1 MGGDSMLIDG
11 SIRDYIDKVAS
22 KEPTP
27 GGGSVAA
34 LAGSL
39 GSALTAMVGYLTIG
53 RKMYE
58 ELGEE
63 IKKEM
68 DHNFE
73 ELKKSIEELNK
84 IVDEDTKAFDKVMEA
99 FKLPKETEEEKK
111 IRSEAIQ
118 EGYKVALA
126 VPLRCAEECFRV
138 LELQKVFADH
148 GNVNAITDV
157 GVGALLAATGLEGA
171 LLNVKINL
179 LAIKDE
185 QYKAEMEEK
194 VDKLLKEGTKLK
206 EELLE
211 TVYQRLG

>member
-1 MGGDSMLIDG
+1 MLIDG
-11 SIRDYIDKVAS
+11 SIKNYINKVAS
-22 KEPTP
+22 KDPTP

-58 ELGEE
+58 ALDE
-63 IKKEM
+63 KTRDEM

-73 ELKKSIEELNK
+73 ELKKSIEKLNQ

-111 IRSEAIQ
+111 NRSQAIQ
-118 EGYKVALA
+118 EGYKVALE
-126 VPLRCAEECFRV
+126 VPLRCAEECFKV

-179 LAIKDE
+179 LSIKDE
-185 QYKAEMEEK
+185 EFKRKMEEK
-194 VDKLLKEGTKLK
+194 IDNLLKEGTKLK
-206 EELLE
+206 EELLK

>member
-1 MGGDSMLIDG
+1 MLMDE
-11 SIRDYIDKVAS
+11 SIRNYIENVAS

-58 ELGEE
+58 ELDDEA
-63 IKKEM
+63 KKEM
-68 DHNFE
+68 DNNFE
-73 ELKKSIEELNK
+73 ELKKSIEKLNH

-99 FKLPKETEEEKK
+99 FKLPKETDEEKK
-111 IRSEAIQ
+111 NRSQAIQ
-118 EGYKVALA
+118 EGYKVALE
-126 VPLRCAEECFRV
+126 VPLRCAEECFKV
-138 LELQKVFADH
+138 LELQKIFADY

-179 LAIKDE
+179 NSIKDQEYKNKME
-185 QYKAEMEEK
+185 QKI
-194 VDKLLKEGTKLK
+194 DNLLKEGTEIK
-206 EELLE
+206 EELMK
-211 TVYQRLG
+211 TVYKRLG

>member
-1 MGGDSMLIDG
+1 MLMDE
-11 SIRDYIDKVAS
+11 SIRNYIQNVAS

-58 ELGEE
+58 ELDNEA
-63 IKKEM
+63 KKEM
-68 DHNFE
+68 DNNFE
-73 ELKKSIEELNK
+73 ELKKSIEKLNH

-99 FKLPKETEEEKK
+99 FKLPKETDEEKK
-111 IRSEAIQ
+111 NRSQAIQ
-118 EGYKVALA
+118 EGYKVALE
-126 VPLRCAEECFRV
+126 VPLRCAEECFKV
-138 LELQKVFADH
+138 LELQKIFADY

-179 LAIKDE
+179 NSIKDQEYKNKME
-185 QYKAEMEEK
+185 QKI
-194 VDKLLKEGTKLK
+194 DNLLKEGTEIK
-206 EELLE
+206 EELMK
-211 TVYQRLG
+211 TVYKRLG

>member
-1 MGGDSMLIDG
+1 MLMDG
-11 SIRDYIDKVAS
+11 SIRSYINQVAS

-58 ELGEE
+58 ELDDE

-68 DHNFE
+68 DNDFE
-73 ELKKSIEELNK
+73 ELKERIEKLNH
-84 IVDEDTKAFDKVMEA
+84 IVDEDTRAFDGVMEA
-99 FKLPKETEEEKK
+99 FKMPKETEEEKAK
-111 IRSEAIQ
+111 RSEAIQ
-118 EGYKVALA
+118 EGYKVALE

-138 LELQKVFADH
+138 LELQKVFADY

-157 GVGALLAATGLEGA
+157 GVGALLAATGLESG

-179 LAIKDE
+179 LGIKDIE
-185 QYKAEMEEK
+185 YKKEMEK
-194 VDKLLKEGTKLK
+194 KIDYLMTEGMALK
-206 EELLE
+206 EEILK
-211 TVYQRLG
+211 TVYDRLG

>member
-1 MGGDSMLIDG
+1 MMLMDE
-11 SIRDYIDKVAS
+11 SIGDYIDKVAS

-58 ELGEE
+58 ELDEKIKEE
-63 IKKEM
+63 M
-68 DHNFE
+68 RQNFE
-73 ELKKSIEELNK
+73 ELKKSIEKLNH

-99 FKLPKETEEEKK
+99 FKLPKETDEEKK
-111 IRSEAIQ
+111 NRFEAIQ
-118 EGYKVALA
+118 EGYKIALE
-126 VPLRCAEECFRV
+126 VPLRCAEECFKV
-138 LELQKVFADH
+138 LKIQKVFADY

-179 LAIKDE
+179 LSIKDE
-185 QYKAEMEEK
+185 EFKNKMEEK
-194 VDKLLKEGTKLK
+194 VDNLLKEGIELK
-206 EELLE
+206 EKLLKI
-211 TVYQRLG
+211 VYERLG